1 MEYIYLLWTVIG
13 FVFGVVVCRLLIFS
27 SKPSGIFYIDESNI
41 EDVKLKLEMS
51 DDIDI
56 LAKKKYIKLR
66 VLHTARIFNS

>member
-1 MEYIYLLWTVIG
+1 MDYIYMFLICAV
-13 FVFGVVVCRLLIFS
+13 VGVVLGIIINALIF

-56 LAKKKYIKLR
+56 LAKKKYIILK
-66 VLHTARIFNS
+66 VLHR

>member
-1 MEYIYLLWTVIG
+1 MDYIYMFLICAV
-13 FVFGVVVCRLLIFS
+13 VGVVLGIIINVLIF

-56 LAKKKYIKLR
+56 LAKKKYIILK
-66 VLHTARIFNS
+66 VLHR